1 MNFLAHVYLS
11 GRDFE
16 IALGNLIADRV
27 KGKKIFN
34 YPESLQKGIKLHRS
48 IDYFTDHHP
57 LFKSS
62 VSELFPN
69 YRHYSR
75 VIVDLYFDH
84 FLAVLWGN
92 YHPQSLAEF
101 SAQFYQKI
109 KSYPVEL
116 PAPINHFLNALI
128 KYNWFAH
135 YQSVEG
141 LKAIME
147 QMDRRTRFDSNLAAS
162 ATQLIEKYSYFQSQ
176 FLEFMPQ
183 VISFSKQKLAQL

>member
-11 GRDFE
+11 GEDFE

-27 KGKKIFN
+27 KGKQILS
-34 YPESLQKGIKLHRS
+34 YPESLQKGIRLHRS
-48 IDYFTDHHP
+48 IDYYTDHHP

-62 VSELFPN
+62 VSELFPI

-84 FLAVLWGN
+84 FLAVLWEN
-92 YHPQSLAEF
+92 YHPQPLTEF
-101 SAQFYQKI
+101 SAQFYQNI

-116 PAPINHFLNALI
+116 PLPINHFLKALI

-141 LKAIME
+141 LKDIME

-176 FLEFMPQ
+176 FSKFMPQ